1 VDGWKRRP
9 GERFKIRTSAKETK
23 GIYTMLEVV
32 ADPRNGVPIHVHN
45 NQGREMRILIIKAF
59 SRMLFL
65 LLVMA
70 ALLFI
75 PAGTLDYWQAWTFMA
90 VYFASYLAI
99 TVYLIRYD
107 PKLLERRING
117 AVLAGDAL
125 VALGWLAFYLVFR
138 KNSFTSATIEVAPDQ
153 KVISIGPYAL
163 VRHPMY
169 AGTVVMLLGIPIALG
184 SWWGLPAIVAMIPAL
199 IWRVLDEE
207 KFLARNL
214 PGYLEY
220 QKAVRYRLI
229 PLVW

>member
-1 VDGWKRRP
+1 LTLKGTRDKR
-9 GERFKIRTSAKETK
+9 
-23 GIYTMLEVV
+23 
-32 ADPRNGVPIHVHN
+32 
-45 NQGREMRILIIKAF
+45 
-59 SRMLFL
+59 
-65 LLVMA
+65 LV
-70 ALLFI
+70 
-75 PAGTLDYWQAWTFMA
+75 GTFMA

-117 AVLAGDAL
+117 GPTAEKELAQKIITFIAAVAFVGLIVLPALDHRFMWSHVPLSPVLAGD

-138 KNSFTSATIEVAPDQ
+138 ENSFTSATIEVAPDQ
-153 KVISIGPYAL
+153 KVISTGPYAL